1 MGSTSW
7 PLISKTGPIL
17 ENIYFPG
24 DTGLYKNPIKLK
36 NYLQSEVESYDTE

>member
-1 MGSTSW
+1 M
-7 PLISKTGPIL
+7 L

-36 NYLQSEVESYDTE
+36 NYLQSEVESCGTE